1 MTLKRSA
8 KIKTKNQNLINSV
21 NQKFICIGR
30 SVNTQINYFL
40 EMPLKELNQRKKR
53 MDLFPRVSI
62 TRVYGYAG
70 QILALPTDA
79 RDF

>member
-1 MTLKRSA
+1 
-8 KIKTKNQNLINSV
+8 
-21 NQKFICIGR
+21 
-30 SVNTQINYFL
+30 
-40 EMPLKELNQRKKR
+40 MPLKELNQRKKR

-70 QILALPTDA
+70 QILAPPTDA